1 MNMKK
6 IYMEPCTKLLMAELE
21 EMIAATQLDQN
32 LDNQDITP
40 VDEEYNGEFGAKKLH
55 SVWDED

>member
-1 MNMKK
+1 
-6 IYMEPCTKLLMAELE
+6 MEPCTKLLMAGLE